1 MRGKGGPSVY
11 GWTQETA
18 IWRKIPRKDA
28 LKLDAAGVSDVI
40 DESFEDRHKEKI
52 YRTLE
57 RDIKGRAPHL
67 QFLFNAI
74 VD

>member
-1 MRGKGGPSVY
+1 VAESNDGV
-11 GWTQETA
+11 TH
-18 IWRKIPRKDA
+18 RKQRRARKDA
-28 LKLDAAGVSDVI
+28 LELDAAGVSDVI

-52 YRTLE
+52 YRILE